1 MVYALFRHEL
11 FTHKKNPNKIALK
24 QLNEK
29 IRKEPKSDH
38 KTTLCRDDFIGPAS
52 QRQTRSMRTKKT

>member
-11 FTHKKNPNKIALK
+11 FTHKQNSNKIALK
-24 QLNEK
+24 QFN
-29 IRKEPKSDH
+29 PKNKKGTKRDH
-38 KTTLCRDDFIGPAS
+38 KTTLCRDDLIGPAS